1 MSYFDILI
9 YYGWRV
15 CVHNY
20 HIQKRWYGYLMM
32 RNDDCIMLVEKD
44 ENSSRITADL
54 IGPILLKG
62 FKLYYGYINKKGR
75 IRGIYRWSYSN
86 RIETICV

>member
-1 MSYFDILI
+1 MSHFDTLT
-9 YYGWRV
+9 YSGWRV
-15 CVHNY
+15 CVRNY
-20 HIQKRWYGYLMM
+20 HIQRWWHGYLMM
-32 RNDDCIMLVEKD
+32 KNRNCILLVEKD
-44 ENSSRITADL
+44 SISSRITADL

-62 FKLYYGYINKKGR
+62 FTLSYGYINKAGR